1 MKVGDK
7 VYCIRDKKLYNIV
20 SIVEYGNSDMNV
32 IFVKNIN
39 NEGRT
44 ETYNNINFMTL
55 FITLKDY
62 RKMKLNKLSDEI
74 N

>member
-62 RKMKLNKLSDEI
+62 RKMKLNKI
-74 N
+74 KNI